1 MKKMISFILAVAVSA
16 AVAMPAFAADTTD
29 NGDGTWTTSGSD
41 ASYAGKMMTM
51 VAYEGGE
58 ITVDSIQYIDQTT
71 ADENGAFAF
80 ENYIPKNLPKTDYTV
95 LVGGETLDKALP
107 AGTIKAPEIVDVAV
121 TGKASAIGDTAIKVD
136 FCAPGTTEALVTAD
150 VVDGAYTANVAPGTY
165 DVVVKAAGY
174 LSHTTTGV
182 PVDAALDLGSVTLA
196 AGDVNGSGA
205 VTIEDIGFV
214 IGAFSDA
221 SLYDITKDFNASGT
235 ITIEDVGFATANF
248 KAEAKVVAYGK

>member
-95 LVGGETLDKALP
+95 LVGGETLDAALP

-121 TGKASAIGDTAIKVD
+121 TGTLKMANTLEKATANLY
-136 FCAPGTTEALVTAD
+136 AAGTTDYAAATPVATAD
-150 VVDGAYTANVAPGTY
+150 VEGGALNVTVAPGSY
-165 DVVVKAAGY
+165 DLVITRPGY
-174 LSHTTTGV
+174 LKYTKKNIDAT
-182 PVDAALDLGSVTLA
+182 AALALGEIALN
-196 AGDVNGSGA
+196 AGDMNSDDIVNTDDLTA
-205 VTIEDIGFV
+205 V
-214 IGAFSDA
+214 IGAFGST
-221 SLYDITKDFNASGT
+221 STV
-235 ITIEDVGFATANF
+235 IE
-248 KAEAKVVAYGK
+248 